1 MLKERVDELKE
12 EIRKIY
18 NYNIELMRDYKN
30 ETRDLMD
37 ELDALYFH
45 VEKFEKYITDGFKR
59 TESKYD
65 KYLR

>member
-1 MLKERVDELKE
+1 MLKERVEELKE

-18 NYNIELMRDYKN
+18 NLNIDLMRDYKN

-37 ELDALYFH
+37 ELNAVYCQ

-59 TESKYD
+59 TEYPYE